1 MWAKFAKF
9 VIRYRLP
16 FLILLFSLTVFM
28 AYQGR
33 KVELLYDFVKLV
45 PTDDPEMVYFQQF
58 LKTFG
63 EDGNIMVVGLKD
75 STIYN
80 LDKFAKL
87 YQLNKEIGDLEGINE
102 VISIPNLKYIYKNE
116 DLKKFEYKSLFPQLP
131 PDQPTLD
138 SLIIFAKSI
147 KLYDGQ
153 IWNPQ
158 TGAMM
163 LAIAIDKKY
172 FASYRRE
179 DLIANIIK
187 KSEQFSQKTQ
197 VAVHFSGVP
206 YIRTIIAKS
215 IREELSIFLALSLGV
230 TIIVLFLFFRS
241 WQPVVFPVILIGM
254 VVIWT
259 TGLLG
264 LFGYKMTVLTGLL
277 PPILVVIGIPNSVYI
292 LTKFHQECIRKGDKI
307 KALISV
313 ISKLGVVTLITNAT
327 TAIGFVTLTTAQI
340 SILQEFGLVAAINIM
355 ATFIISLIYLPA
367 VFSYLPM
374 PSTKNVEHLN
384 FSFMKK
390 ILEGIALLV
399 TGHRKKIYLTVSV
412 LAVISVFGMWKI
424 KAVSYMVD
432 DLPNTS
438 KIIQDLR
445 FLETNFKG
453 VMPLEIIVDTGKP
466 KSLRRPEIL
475 AKIDSFQNYLQT
487 IPYITPPISV
497 VTLLKAANQSYFNGN
512 PADFQLPSRRELPF
526 VQRYI
531 PKEGTITTMTNAL
544 IDTSGQNVRI
554 SLKVADL
561 GSARMD
567 SLVDK
572 HIEPQAKA
580 IFEAE
585 AMKVSITGTTLIFMK
600 GNEYLISNLKQSLML
615 AIFLIGCIIAFLF
628 RNIRIMFISVITNI
642 LPLLVTA
649 GLMGYFGVP
658 LKPSTALVFSIT
670 FGIAVD
676 DSIHYLARYR
686 QELWA
691 HNFNVLE
698 AVKLAI
704 KETGTSM
711 IYTSFVLFAGFVI
724 FIASDFGGTI
734 ALGALTSTTLLIAM
748 LTSLIVLPS
757 LLITFDDGKHKRIRG
772 DWSEDV

>member
-1 MWAKFAKF
+1 
-9 VIRYRLP
+9 
-16 FLILLFSLTVFM
+16 M

>member
-1 MWAKFAKF
+1 
-9 VIRYRLP
+9 
-16 FLILLFSLTVFM
+16 M

-63 EDGNIMVVGLKD
+63 EDGNIMVVGMKD
-75 STIYN
+75 SSVYK
-80 LDKFAKL
+80 LDQFTKL
-87 YQLNKEIGDLEGINE
+87 YQLSKEIADLEGINE

-116 DLKKFEYKSLFPQLP
+116 ELKKFEYKALFPQLP
-131 PDQPTLD
+131 PDQATLD
-138 SLIIFAKSI
+138 SLITFAKTI

-172 FASYRRE
+172 FASSRRE
-179 DLIANIIK
+179 VLTANIVSRAEK
-187 KSEQFSQKTQ
+187 FSKETKIE
-197 VAVHFSGVP
+197 VHFSGVP

-215 IREELSIFLALSLGV
+215 VREELSIFLALSLGV
-230 TIIVLFLFFRS
+230 TVIVLFLFFRS

-254 VVIWT
+254 VVVWT

-292 LTKFHQECIRKGDKI
+292 LTKFHQECIKKGDKI

-313 ISKLGVVTLITNAT
+313 ISKLGVVTLMTNAT

-355 ATFIISLIYLPA
+355 ATFIVSLIYLPA

-374 PSTKNVEHLN
+374 PSPKHVAHLD

-390 ILEGIALLV
+390 ILDGIIILV
-399 TGHRKKIYLTVSV
+399 TAHRKKVYLTVV
-412 LAVISVFGMWKI
+412 LLAAVSGVGMWKI

-432 DLPNTS
+432 DLPQTS
-438 KIIQDLR
+438 QIIQDLR
-445 FLETNFKG
+445 FLEANFKG

-475 AKIDSFQNYLQT
+475 AKIDSFQYYLQT
-487 IPYITPPISV
+487 IPYITPPVSV

-512 PADFQLPSRRELPF
+512 IGDFQLPSRRELAF

-544 IDTSGQNVRI
+544 IDTAGQNIRI

-580 IFEAE
+580 IFGEE
-585 AMKVSITGTTLIFMK
+585 GMKVNITGTTLIFMK
-600 GNEYLISNLKQSLML
+600 GNEYLISNLKQSLVL

-628 RNIRIMFISVITNI
+628 KNIRIMLISIITNL
-642 LPLLVTA
+642 LPLLITA

-711 IYTSFVLFAGFVI
+711 VYTSLVLFAGFVI
-724 FIASDFGGTI
+724 FTASDFGGTI

-748 LTSLIVLPS
+748 FTSLIVLPS
-757 LLITFDDGKHKRIRG
+757 LLITFDDGKHKQVKG
-772 DWSEDV
+772 DWTEDV